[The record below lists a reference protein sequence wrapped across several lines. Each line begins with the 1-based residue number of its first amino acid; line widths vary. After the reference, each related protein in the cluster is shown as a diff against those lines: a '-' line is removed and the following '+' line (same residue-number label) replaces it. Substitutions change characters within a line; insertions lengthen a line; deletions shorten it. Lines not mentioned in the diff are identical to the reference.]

1 MPELFK
7 GIRDVVAE
15 WLAAY
20 DAAAETHPETEE
32 GIGRRMA
39 LQDIERKLD
48 AALVARR
55 RTIAYNM
62 V

>member
-20 DAAAETHPETEE
+20 DAAGGFPKGFPKTFHLSSSEIIL
-32 GIGRRMA
+32 GI
-39 LQDIERKLD
+39 
-48 AALVARR
+48 
-55 RTIAYNM
+55 
-62 V
+62 